1 MVLEKEL
8 RVQHLPPEAT
18 EGDTVT
24 GHGVNISEPS
34 KLVPIVT
41 HFLQQGHTS

>member
-8 RVQHLPPEAT
+8 RVIYLYPAAT
-18 EGDTVT
+18 RRKLDPQAARRKV
-24 GHGVNISEPS
+24 S
-34 KLVPIVT
+34 KPLLQWT